1 MAERDG
7 DLLRLEDLRK
17 SFSLRQGLSWSQL
30 MAVDG
35 AAFAISSERHEIFA
49 LAGESGSGKTTL
61 ARIVLGLTEPT
72 SGRISFQ
79 GRDVSRLGG
88 GERRR
93 WFRRLVQPVFQDP
106 YATFSPLRRVDSYLY
121 ETASRFGAG
130 KVNARVGEA
139 LDVVGLSPGDL
150 AGRHPH
156 EMSGGQLQRIAIAR
170 ALISGP
176 ALLVADEPVSMLD
189 ASLRMSIL
197 NLFKRLK
204 DRQSVLY
211 ITHDLAT
218 VYYVA
223 DRVAIMLRGWIV
235 ELGPVEQ
242 VLGEPLHPYTRAL
255 KDSILEADPGR
266 RADKV
271 PPVAASAEAPAAG
284 CKYADRC
291 PLRMEICTR
300 VAPKDV
306 MVDGRLVK
314 CHLYGPKAA

>member
-1 MAERDG
+1 MAEAG
-7 DLLRLEDLRK
+7 ADLLRLEDLRK
-17 SFSLRQGLSWSQL
+17 SFSLRQGVSWTQL

-35 AAFAISSERHEIFA
+35 ATFAISADRPEIFA

-79 GRDVSRLGG
+79 GRDLTRLGG
-88 GERRR
+88 GEMRR

-121 ETASRFGAG
+121 ETASRFREGLAD
-130 KVNARVGEA
+130 ARVRDA
-139 LDVVGLSPGDL
+139 LDVVGLSPADL

-176 ALLVADEPVSMLD
+176 SLLVADEPVSMLD

-235 ELGPVEQ
+235 ELGQVEQ

-255 KDSILEADPGR
+255 KDSILEADPGQK
-266 RADKV
+266 AEKV
-271 PPVAASAEAPAAG
+271 PPAAASAEVPTVG

-291 PLRMEICTR
+291 PLRMEICSR
-300 VAPKDV
+300 VTPQDV
-306 MVDGRLVK
+306 MVKGRLVK
-314 CHLYGPKAA
+314 CHLYTPQAA